1 MKEIT
6 VKVQGMSCDHCVRTV
21 RTALMSLE
29 GVSDVQVSLR
39 DRACQDNRKQ
49 GSFHGRD
56 KAGGGG
62 VGLQAG
68 GLKMVD
74 LKGKIEDLKARFGQV
89 RDVIGPEKL
98 KKELEDIDRKMLE
111 GDFWEDRARA
121 KDIIRRRKW
130 LEETLEMIDSVEE
143 SLRDVEDLSRTAP
156 EEDVE
161 TWAIIEEELKTL
173 EDRIS
178 KLEIRTYLSD
188 EADPKNAY
196 LTIQAGAGGVDAC
209 DWAEMLLRM
218 YRRWAEKRGY
228 DVEVIDITPD
238 DVAGIKSATLL
249 IKGPYAYGYLKGEQ
263 GVHRLVRISPF
274 DANARRHT
282 SFAAVTV
289 VPQID
294 ETVKVD
300 IKEEDLKIETFRA
313 SGAGGQYVNKT
324 DTAVRITHIPTGI
337 TVTCQ
342 QERSQYQNKKKA
354 LELLRAK
361 LYQIERQKILE
372 KKKQYEGEK
381 TDIGWGHQI
390 RSYVFHPYT
399 LVKDLRTGYE
409 TGNLEAVMDGDIDPF
424 IESYLRW
431 SAERKTGAGL

>member
-1 MKEIT
+1 
-6 VKVQGMSCDHCVRTV
+6 
-21 RTALMSLE
+21 
-29 GVSDVQVSLR
+29 
-39 DRACQDNRKQ
+39 
-49 GSFHGRD
+49 
-56 KAGGGG
+56 
-62 VGLQAG
+62 
-68 GLKMVD
+68 MVD
-74 LKGKIEDLKARFGQV
+74 LKGRIEDLKGRLAHIKG
-89 RDVIGPEKL
+89 VIDTEKL
-98 KKELEDIDRKMLE
+98 KKELEDIDRKMSE
-111 GDFWEDRARA
+111 GDFWEDRERA
-121 KDIIRRRKW
+121 KEIIRKRKW
-130 LEETLEMIDSVEE
+130 IEETLGKVEQAE
-143 SLRDVEDLSRTAP
+143 RSLRDVEDLSRTAS
-156 EEDVE
+156 EEDME

-173 EDRIS
+173 EEEIS

-218 YRRWAEKRGY
+218 YRRWAEKKGY
-228 DVEVIDITPD
+228 EVEVIDITPD

-289 VPQID
+289 IPQID
-294 ETVKVD
+294 ETVKVE
-300 IKEEDLKIETFRA
+300 IKDEDLKIETFRA

-354 LELLRAK
+354 LELLKAK
-361 LYQIERQKILE
+361 LYQLERQKILE

-390 RSYVFHPYT
+390 RSYIFHPYT

-409 TGNLEAVMDGDIDPF
+409 TGNLEAVMDGEIDPF

-431 SAERKTGAGL
+431 STENKAGAGL